1 MKPRYW
7 HYGISLL
14 LSIALIPVL
23 RGLHLPVRFDWKALG
38 GAYWILAGQS
48 VFVAALLCLIGLPW
62 QAVLRPLIERYQRE
76 PVRIVLLLLYL
87 AALGW
92 ALTWLTAVVVTIDTV
107 AIIEFRE
114 RAPHKPRPSAAAVL
128 LPALYL
134 VAGFLLVSAY
144 NVIIVS
150 VHFGFAYDAV
160 FNAMDRWILHGWS
173 VSDLSHWAVRTFPLP
188 FFQFLE
194 FIYFGMFPQIGA
206 AIILVTLYDGKN
218 QGLQFVGTIF
228 TAYYLTLGLFYLWP
242 SHGPYYLCPGHFSRF
257 PDTLVIYSIQN
268 ILIKDALALWNH
280 VPIQRIS
287 TDYFIAFPCMH
298 IAQPVIVAWFLRRW
312 KRMLIVLCAYD
323 ALLIVS
329 ILLLEW
335 HYLVDI
341 IGGILVAGIAIAI
354 TAGGTTDRDRSPDGR
369 SSRTTPA
376 VTPPGTHRIEKD
388 GWLSC

>member
-7 HYGISLL
+7 HYWSSLL

-23 RGLHLPVRFDWKALG
+23 RGLRLPVRFDWKALG
-38 GAYWILAGQS
+38 GAYSILAGQS

-76 PVRIVLLLLYL
+76 PLRIVLLLVYL

-92 ALTWLTAVVVTIDTV
+92 ALTWLTAVVLTIDTV

-134 VAGFLLVSAY
+134 VAGFLLVLAY

-150 VHFGFAYDAV
+150 VHFGFAYDAA

-206 AIILVTLYDGKN
+206 AIILVTLCDGKN
-218 QGLQFVGTIF
+218 QGLQFVGTIL

-257 PDTLVIYSIQN
+257 PGTLAIYSIQN
-268 ILIKDALALWNH
+268 FLIRDALALWNH

-341 IGGILVAGIAIAI
+341 IGGILVAGIAVAI
-354 TAGGTTDRDRSPDGR
+354 TAGGTTDRDRWPGVPSW
-369 SSRTTPA
+369 RTTQQ
-376 VTPPGTHRIEKD
+376 
-388 GWLSC
+388 